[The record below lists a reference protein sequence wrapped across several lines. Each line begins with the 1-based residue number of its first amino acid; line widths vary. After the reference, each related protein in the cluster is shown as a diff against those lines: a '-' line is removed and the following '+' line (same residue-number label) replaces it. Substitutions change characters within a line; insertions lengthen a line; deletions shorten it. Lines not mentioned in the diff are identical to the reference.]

1 MLVSLIGVGR
11 LFFGLLFLGLFVT
24 CVLHLVS
31 WGCSGCGCGC
41 GCGFLNL
48 FFLWFVFFSS
58 AVYVFPLFALV
69 NGLKNLVSAGGK
81 NRGKDWRWGM
91 GGKNR
96 GKDGQ
101 QHLNMD

>member
-31 WGCSGCGCGC
+31 WGCSGCGCGCGC

-69 NGLKNLVSAGGK
+69 NGLKNLVSAGRK
-81 NRGKDWRWGM
+81 NRGT
-91 GGKNR
+91 
-96 GKDGQ
+96 DGP

>member
-11 LFFGLLFLGLFVT
+11 LFFGLSFLGLFVT

-81 NRGKDWRWGM
+81 NRGKDGP
-91 GGKNR
+91 
-96 GKDGQ
+96 